1 MSEYVE
7 EHDGGYWV
15 SGTRVSLDSV
25 VIAFQ
30 QGFSADTIARDCF
43 PILTLE
49 QVYGSIAYY
58 LAHRAEIDA
67 YLKKEEAEF
76 EAFRQKTNDAIRP
89 LIEKLAAERERLL
102 AAKS

>member
-25 VIAFQ
+25 VTAFQ

-102 AAKS
+102 TAKS